1 MNEDEFKKQLTEEQ
15 REDFE
20 ALLDDA
26 YQEGNEDGYNE
37 GLYDGASDDDYG
49 NAEGVLKERL
59 AYLSL
64 GGEWQRETTGDL
76 YLRGFMDAMETLG
89 FKP

>member
-26 YQEGNEDGYNE
+26 YRKATKKANE
-37 GLYDGASDDDYG
+37 GLYDGASD
-49 NAEGVLKERL
+49 
-59 AYLSL
+59 
-64 GGEWQRETTGDL
+64 
-76 YLRGFMDAMETLG
+76 
-89 FKP
+89 P